1 MVEKKITESD
11 ESIVEEF
18 VQSPYKYGFKT
29 DIETESFPKG
39 LNLEI
44 INNISKKKDEP
55 EFLKKFRI
63 KSYEKWKKMDW

>member
-1 MVEKKITESD
+1 MAEKKIIESD
-11 ESIVEEF
+11 ESIVENF

-44 INNISKKKDEP
+44 INDISKKKMNQ
-55 EFLKKFRI
+55 
-63 KSYEKWKKMDW
+63 SS

>member
-1 MVEKKITESD
+1 MAEKKITESD
-11 ESIVEEF
+11 ETIVENF

-44 INNISKKKDEP
+44 INDISKKK
-55 EFLKKFRI
+55 R
-63 KSYEKWKKMDW
+63 